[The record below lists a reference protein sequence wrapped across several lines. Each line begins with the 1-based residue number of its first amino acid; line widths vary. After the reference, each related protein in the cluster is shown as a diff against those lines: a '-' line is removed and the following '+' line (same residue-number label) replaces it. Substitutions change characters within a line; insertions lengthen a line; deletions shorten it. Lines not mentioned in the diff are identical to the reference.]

1 MKKNKFLVFTIVVLL
16 SSKAFAQPYV
26 DVVSFNYQTFSS
38 TYKNN
43 TNWKNKTDNYF
54 LSFFL
59 PKVFKNGNTLL
70 IRLNTENIHSDFLT
84 SPAYSYELSSIS
96 LPLGFKF
103 ITANKKWE
111 TIVIGIPK
119 IACDF
124 RDKVDEHDFQYGG
137 IFLQHF
143 VPNDKLKIKLGLYY
157 NREAFG
163 DFWMPLVGIDWKAS
177 ERFSIYGVLPSNYRM
192 EYTIVKNKM
201 YAGLN
206 FKSLTRSFRLSK
218 TQEYDYVR
226 YNEMQL
232 KLFLD
237 CFVYKKILMF
247 AELGYSLGENPLQF
261 NYNTKTETI
270 QNPVYTPL
278 KNYPVFNIGIAYRI
292 RLDLEKKE

>member
-1 MKKNKFLVFTIVVLL
+1 MKKSAFLLGTLLVLL
-16 SSKAFAQPYV
+16 SSKICAQPFV

-38 TYKNN
+38 AYKNN
-43 TNWKNKTDNYF
+43 PNWKNKTDNYF
-54 LSFFL
+54 LNFFL
-59 PKVFKNGNTLL
+59 PKAFKNGNTLL
-70 IRLNTENIHSDFLT
+70 IRLNTENIHSGFLT

-103 ITANKKWE
+103 VTSNKKWE
-111 TIVIGIPK
+111 TVVIGIPK

-124 RDKVDEHDFQYGG
+124 RDKVDEHDIQYGG

-192 EYTIVKNKM
+192 EYIIVKNKM

-218 TQEYDYVR
+218 TQDYDYVR

-237 CFVYKKILMF
+237 CFVYKKLLMF
-247 AELGYSLGENPLQF
+247 AEVGYSLGKNPLQF
-261 NYNTKTETI
+261 NYNTKNETI
-270 QNPVYTPL
+270 QNSVYTLL
-278 KNYPVFNIGIAYRI
+278 KNYPIFNIGIAYRI
-292 RLDLEKKE
+292 RLDLDKKE